1 MGSMMEELQA
11 TRAIEA
17 YKGWDFL
24 GQAEIVRAPLS
35 FSPVRSGEPVE
46 EVSHVLPVLDS
57 MGAKMLMLEE
67 IVLVEKVAEH
77 VLTCF

>member
-1 MGSMMEELQA
+1 
-11 TRAIEA
+11 
-17 YKGWDFL
+17 
-24 GQAEIVRAPLS
+24 
-35 FSPVRSGEPVE
+35 
-46 EVSHVLPVLDS
+46 VLPVLDS